1 MTTQFITPVPEFL
14 QKDRDTAEYFRQ
26 LGLYLDELGSP
37 DGALATSE
45 ATTAVV
51 LTQQEKLDL
60 MTITQDVNLDAVEAG
75 QQANSASVATIQSS
89 SPTYSISNDGTVRT
103 LNADSAAGAISTPTV
118 APAEVE
124 NIRDAVLIMADV
136 LSTLIRD
143 LKNKDVLG
151 T

>member
-89 SPTYSISNDGTVRT
+89 SPTYSISNDGTDRSF
-103 LNADSAAGAISTPTV
+103 NADNAAGAISTPV
-118 APAEVE
+118 GVAEVE
-124 NIRDAVLIMADV
+124 NIRDAVLEQADV
-136 LSTLIRD
+136 LATLIRD
-143 LKNKDVLG
+143 LKDKGVLG
-151 T
+151 V